1 LPLPAETAG
10 LLDELLDELLDD
22 ELLCVL
28 LECALLDVVPEGVP
42 EDVVPVDVVPEV
54 VPVELAVVTLALAR
68 AAPPTAPAT
77 EMATSPV
84 VRLVTRRRPR
94 SRVFME
100 SSSVWGVVLRA
111 GGQPVASSPPRPR
124 VPDVNLPASPPQA
137 LCRSCALPVLAR
149 RRSTPGQGRLF
160 GRDLD
165 GHLGAFE

>member
-1 LPLPAETAG
+1 LLPLPAETAG
-10 LLDELLDELLDD
+10 LLDELLDELPDD
-22 ELLCVL
+22 DLLCVL
-28 LECALLDVVPEGVP
+28 LECALLDVVPD
-42 EDVVPVDVVPEV
+42 DVVPVDVVPEV
-54 VPVELAVVTLALAR
+54 VLVELLAVVALALAR
-68 AAPPTAPAT
+68 AAPPTAPTT

-124 VPDVNLPASPPQA
+124 VPDINLPASPPQA
-137 LCRSCALPVLAR
+137 LCRSCALPVLAG

-165 GHLGAFE
+165 GHLGALE

>member
-1 LPLPAETAG
+1 LLPLPAETAG
-10 LLDELLDELLDD
+10 LLDELLDELLG
-22 ELLCVL
+22 VL
-28 LECALLDVVPEGVP
+28 LECVLLDVVPEVVP
-42 EDVVPVDVVPEV
+42 ECVLLDVVPEV
-54 VPVELAVVTLALAR
+54 VPVELLAVVALALAR

-137 LCRSCALPVLAR
+137 LCRSCALPVLAG
-149 RRSTPGQGRLF
+149 RRSTLGQGRLF

-165 GHLGAFE
+165 GHLGAFK